1 MLTVRESTPDDES
14 EAAVVDHL
22 STADL
27 RKIYRP
33 TAAAHERRSS
43 ISANLQRV
51 VALLNGHV
59 VGTVQYRIDG
69 DRLCLLGLG
78 VHPEFRRRGVATAL
92 VQRLREVAAEFG
104 CHAVVLHTVL
114 ETGNVTIFER
124 MGFVI
129 ESRQLTDLF
138 ESDAS
143 STLSEVAMRKDLSR

>member
-27 RKIYRP
+27 RRIYRP
-33 TAAAHERRSS
+33 TAAAHERRFS

-51 VALLNGHV
+51 VALLDGHV
-59 VGTVQYRIDG
+59 IGTVQYRIDG
-69 DRLCLLGLG
+69 DRLHLLGLG
-78 VHPEFRRRGVATAL
+78 VHPDFRRRGVATVL
-92 VQRLREVAAEFG
+92 VQRLEEVAAESG

-114 ETGNVTIFER
+114 ETGNVVIFER

-129 ESRQLTDLF
+129 ESRQPTDLF
-138 ESDAS
+138 ESDAFPI
-143 STLSEVAMRKDLSR
+143 LSEVVMRKDLPR